1 MTSLKKKVLLL
12 TKEEYLKNEDNKW
25 VVSIEIQNL
34 EYKLQSLKEAIRSQ
48 RQMF

>member
-1 MTSLKKKVLLL
+1 MLLL
-12 TKEEYLKNEDNKW
+12 TKEEYLKNEDNKL

-34 EYKLQSLKEAIRSQ
+34 EYKLQSLKEAIRPQ